1 MKPNTPRGGKELLF
15 DSTWLSC
22 LTFQFVQPRSSSRFV
37 KACLMKTTQKEKTTT
52 TKKKQRYWEKQEGKA
67 DPVCFLKKDHWKG
80 NVANTGKNRVDGK
93 DTNLDL
99 IPSASVTD
107 ALIRQKGNMLFCNTS
122 SYLKPLLLN
131 SADWTWVA
139 GLFLLENNNSPL

>member
-1 MKPNTPRGGKELLF
+1 MKKNNGR
-15 DSTWLSC
+15 
-22 LTFQFVQPRSSSRFV
+22 VRI
-37 KACLMKTTQKEKTTT
+37 KT
-52 TKKKQRYWEKQEGKA
+52 GKA
-67 DPVCFLKKDHWKG
+67 DPVCFLKRTIGEAMWQ
-80 NVANTGKNRVDGK
+80 TEQNRVDGK

-131 SADWTWVA
+131 FTDWTWVTSLFPLETTKKNKQKKRPCEPVLPRLA
-139 GLFLLENNNSPL
+139 GF